1 MKNKIQ
7 VLSLSLV
14 LVLVACFF
22 QDTSALAGA
31 RKLTSDF
38 LADSG
43 EVNLTEWHVG
53 DENIY
58 VKDNKLMIPAASST
72 DQTKFISKSVVKK
85 STAVDTLITASAAM
99 RITQLP
105 EGEQFILAF
114 GLANIEA
121 ESGEN
126 GNVEIV
132 FANNGG
138 IVCSVIAYSDDE
150 AITLVDKAKCGIS
163 VNSKFTLNAAIGSN
177 GNFTVAVNGKNICNK
192 ELPVSGQGRFGILQ
206 TGSCGAEISELSV
219 VVQSYETPENVNI
232 EEDFEDGEFDASAM
246 SSFVRGSNGCFP
258 SYAKIEDY
266 NGNKV
271 FMFYNAGLGY
281 IGTRY
286 EYSNFEIS
294 FDVPYF
300 QYTDIY
306 DEDKR
311 LEVKASG
318 GVCLG
323 FGEQN
328 EAPEGEGYIQDTD
341 FFLLGSTMA
350 QSWLKKTWK
359 VAVEDTNFVDKE
371 NNVGYSVK
379 FTLVDGKGTLQLKG
393 AKDKEYTTVA
403 TDYYEDYAKGYVRIW
418 SSGNSTFAIDNLKI
432 TNLDKDGVLVDTD
445 YKSSVITAEDYVLT
459 DEDTKMVFREDENK
473 AQEEKGLSSGEV
485 LMIVSAA
492 TTVVLIASG
501 TVISFIWKRK
511 KGGRKN
517 GEQ

>member
-1 MKNKIQ
+1 MKNKFR
-7 VLSLSLV
+7 VLSLSLI
-14 LVLVACFF
+14 LVLVACFL

-31 RKLTSDF
+31 RKLTSTF

-43 EVNLTEWHVG
+43 EVNLTEWNVS

-58 VKDNKLMIPAASST
+58 VKDSKLIIPADSST
-72 DQTKFISKSVVKK
+72 DQTKFISKSVVKQ
-85 STAVDTLITASAAM
+85 SMAVDKLISVSTAM

-459 DEDTKMVFREDENK
+459 DEDTKMVFREDANK
-473 AQEEKGLSSGEV
+473 AQDEKGLSSGDV
-485 LMIVSAA
+485 LIIVSAA
-492 TTVVLIASG
+492 TTFVLIASG
-501 TVISFIWKRK
+501 TVIRLICKRK

-517 GEQ
+517 EEQ

>member
-1 MKNKIQ
+1 MKNKFR
-7 VLSLSLV
+7 VLSLTLV
-14 LVLVACFF
+14 LVLVTCLF
-22 QDTSALAGA
+22 QDISVFAGA

-43 EVNLTEWHVG
+43 EVNLTEWHVA

-58 VKDNKLMIPAASST
+58 VKDNKLIIPAASST

-85 STAVDTLITASAAM
+85 SEAVDKLITTSTSM
-99 RITQLP
+99 SITQLP
-105 EGEQFILAF
+105 EGEKFILAF
-114 GLANIEA
+114 GLVNIEA

-126 GNVEIV
+126 GNIEIV

-138 IVCSVIAYSDDE
+138 IVCSVIAYRDDE
-150 AITLVDKAKCGIS
+150 AITLADKVKCGIS
-163 VNSKFTLNAAIGSN
+163 LNSKFSLDAVISSN
-177 GNFTVAVNGKNICNK
+177 GNFSVAINQKNICNK

-206 TGSCGAEISELSV
+206 TGSCGAEISELSLV
-219 VVQSYETPENVNI
+219 IQSYETPQNVNI
-232 EEDFEDGEFDASAM
+232 EEDFEDGEFNANAM

-281 IGTRY
+281 LGTRY

-300 QYTDIY
+300 QYTDIR

-311 LEVKASG
+311 LMVKTSG

-323 FGEQN
+323 FGEEN
-328 EAPEGEGYIQDTD
+328 EAPEGEGYIRDTD
-341 FFLLGSTMA
+341 FFLLGSSVA
-350 QSWLKKTWK
+350 QSWLRKSWK
-359 VAVEDTNFVDKE
+359 VPVGDTHFVDPE

-379 FTLVDGKGTLQLKG
+379 FTLVDGKGVLQLKG

-403 TDYYEDYAKGYVRIW
+403 TDYYDNYVKGYVRIW

-432 TNLDKDGVLVDTD
+432 TNLDKDGVLADVEHKT
-445 YKSSVITAEDYVLT
+445 SVITAEDYVLT
-459 DEDTKMVFREDENK
+459 DEDTKVVFREDAANIQVK
-473 AQEEKGLSSGEV
+473 DSLSSGDILV
-485 LMIVSAA
+485 IVSAA
-492 TTVVLIASG
+492 TTVVLILG
-501 TVISFIWKRK
+501 GITIRVIRKR

-517 GEQ
+517 EEQ